1 MRQLLGRQDAR
12 AFSDAFSGAFSD
24 WSTGVRRLFR
34 KDAAFRT
41 WQWSSA
47 WFGETDVSWHTFKA
61 GPWQRIQAK
70 HHAKRA
76 TRSARSF
83 MKRYYMKRYMKRYY
97 MKDRA

>member
-1 MRQLLGRQDAR
+1 MRQLVGRQDR
-12 AFSDAFSGAFSD
+12 EQDRSEVGAFSD

-47 WFGETDVSWHTFKA
+47 WFGETDVSWKAFKD

-83 MKRYYMKRYMKRYY
+83 M
-97 MKDRA
+97 

>member
-1 MRQLLGRQDAR
+1 M
-12 AFSDAFSGAFSD
+12 
-24 WSTGVRRLFR
+24 
-34 KDAAFRT
+34 
-41 WQWSSA
+41 
-47 WFGETDVSWHTFKA
+47 SWHTFKA